1 MKNFKT
7 IAALTFVVASVL
19 ASIIIIDVLISTS
32 VGIALLVIGLSI
44 IALTNG
50 LIPRKIMPIFIVLVT
65 GVLTQLFLLII

>member
-1 MKNFKT
+1 MKDFKT

-19 ASIIIIDVLISTS
+19 TSIIIIDMLISTS
-32 VGIALLVIGLSI
+32 VGVALLVIGLSI

-50 LIPRKIMPIFIVLVT
+50 LIPRKIMPIFVVLVT